1 MYEVR
6 TEYQVKTSVAKLFD
20 STKEELPNFEVISDW
35 YNFVLAALPQHLL
48 HICFQGH
55 ILIMEP

>member
-20 STKEELPNFEVISDW
+20 STKEELPNFEVISD
-35 YNFVLAALPQHLL
+35 
-48 HICFQGH
+48 
-55 ILIMEP
+55 